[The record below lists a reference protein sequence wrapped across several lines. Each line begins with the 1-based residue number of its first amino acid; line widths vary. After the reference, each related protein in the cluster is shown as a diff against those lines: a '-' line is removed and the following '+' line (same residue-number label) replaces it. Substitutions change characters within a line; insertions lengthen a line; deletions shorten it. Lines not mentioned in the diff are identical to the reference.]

1 LKRWSSYFF
10 LDRHFLSS
18 LRLRSG
24 QAFYFPPNSPFPCLP
39 ISLYTYPMSSTIP
52 ILRARRE
59 RRLTRQHLRESR
71 KRTTFLTVGTI
82 LSLLIAA
89 MIIAGAF
96 AYVDLTRDLPSPAVL
111 PILLNPPDGLLLQ
124 PTRIYDR
131 TGENILFTFAPS
143 DAQRRYLPLSATNPQ
158 HLPKSLR
165 DAVIAKTDPY
175 FEEHPGYTLT
185 TITNYNLH
193 PTIAQRLA
201 FDLLLF
207 DEPPSFR
214 RALRER
220 ILAAQITARYG
231 RTQVLEWYLNS
242 ANFGHHAF
250 GVESATQLYLGK
262 SAAQLGIAESA
273 ILAAVSDAPSLNPYD
288 APLTALERGRETL
301 TLMQIQGLLS
311 ADAALDARSESP
323 LFQTPPAPEPQLA
336 AAFVNLLLN
345 QLDSQFPRERI
356 ERGGLTII
364 STLDY
369 ELQQQSSC
377 VTAFYAARLAGLP
390 DPVISCEALRFLPAL
405 PPEIRADNS
414 SASAIITDP
423 KTGQILA
430 TVGETF
436 QAQETPLI
444 AAHDPGS
451 VLDAFIYLAGFT
463 RGLSPASLVW
473 DIPHKTDV
481 QNFDGE
487 YHGPMRLRVALAND
501 YPAPAAQV
509 LSQMGTENV
518 EEISSSFGVSRDS
531 ELSLLDAAGA
541 FGIFAQQGVYFGQ
554 EFGDTLKPVS
564 VLRVE
569 GNDGSLW
576 LDWSTPQAKPVV
588 TPGLAYLM
596 NHALSDETARSGTLQ
611 SSNILEVGMPAAV
624 KLGQTEDAQ
633 DAWTIGYIPSRVVA
647 VWTGA
652 RTQTGSDL
660 PPHAPAVLWNA
671 LMQIAA
677 QNLPQEGW
685 AVPEDV
691 SVINVCDPSGML
703 PTTDCPNLVS
713 EVFLNGNE
721 PIQVDTMY
729 RKYAVNRETGL
740 LATVFTLPQLIEERV
755 YLVVPPEAR
764 SWAEGTGLE
773 IPPSN
778 YDVIQPPPL
787 DENVKITAPDLFSE
801 VSGAVQVEGTAA
813 GDGFVSYRVLVG
825 QGLIPQEWIQVA
837 ESSEPVTD
845 DVLAEWN
852 ANGLS
857 GLYAVQL
864 QVVRSDQRVD
874 TAIIQ
879 VTVK

>member
-1 LKRWSSYFF
+1 
-10 LDRHFLSS
+10 
-18 LRLRSG
+18 
-24 QAFYFPPNSPFPCLP
+24 
-39 ISLYTYPMSSTIP
+39 MSSTIP

-59 RRLTRQHLRESR
+59 RRLARQRLREAR
-71 KRTTFLTVGTI
+71 KGTTFLAVGTM
-82 LSLLIAA
+82 LSLVAA
-89 MIIAGAF
+89 TVIVVSAF
-96 AYVDLTRDLPSPAVL
+96 AYVNLTRDLPSTAVL

-131 TGENILFTFAPS
+131 TGKDLLFTFATNN
-143 DAQRRYLPLSATNPQ
+143 AQRRYLPLSATNPQ
-158 HLPKSLR
+158 HLPRSLR

-185 TITNYNLH
+185 TITNYDLH
-193 PTIAQRLA
+193 PTLAQRLV

-207 DEPPSFR
+207 DEPPSLR

-250 GVESATQLYLGK
+250 GAEAAAQLYFGK
-262 SAAQLGIAESA
+262 SAAQLETAESA

-301 TLMQIQGLLS
+301 TLMQVQGLLS
-311 ADAALDARSESP
+311 ADAALEARGESP
-323 LFQTPPAPEPQLA
+323 VFQTLPTPERQPA
-336 AAFVNLLLN
+336 AAFVNLLLT
-345 QLDSQFPRERI
+345 QLDTQFPRERI

-369 ELQQQSSC
+369 DLQQQSSC
-377 VTAFYAARLAGLP
+377 VTAFYAARLAGSP
-390 DPVISCEALRFLPAL
+390 DPVLPCEAVRFLSAL
-405 PPEIRADNS
+405 PPEIKVDNS
-414 SASAIITDP
+414 SASAIVIDP

-430 TVGETF
+430 VVGETF
-436 QAQETPLI
+436 QAQETPLL
-444 AAHDPGS
+444 AAHDTGS
-451 VLDAFIYLAGFT
+451 VLDAFIYLTGFT
-463 RGLSPASLVW
+463 RGLSPASLIW
-473 DIPHKTDV
+473 DIPGKTDV
-481 QNFDGE
+481 QNFDGQ

-509 LSQMGTENV
+509 LSQMGAENV
-518 EEISSSFGVSRDS
+518 EEISSSFGVSMDS
-531 ELSLLDAAGA
+531 ELSLLEAAGA
-541 FGIFAQQGVYFGQ
+541 FGVFAQEGVYFGQ
-554 EFGDTLKPVS
+554 EFDDTFKPVS

-596 NHALSDETARSGTLQ
+596 NHALSDETARLGILQ
-611 SSNILEVGMPAAV
+611 SSNLLSIGTPVAV
-624 KLGQTEDAQ
+624 KLGQTEDAR
-633 DAWTIGYIPSRVVA
+633 DAWTIGYTPSRVVA
-647 VWTGA
+647 VWTGTRA
-652 RTQTGSDL
+652 QTGSDL
-660 PPHAPAVLWNA
+660 SSRAPAALWNA
-671 LMQIAA
+671 LMPMAL
-677 QNLPQEGW
+677 QNLPREGW
-685 AVPEDV
+685 AAPEDV
-691 SVINVCDPSGML
+691 SVVNVCDPSGLL
-703 PTTDCPNLVS
+703 PTMDCPNLVS
-713 EVFLNGNE
+713 EVFLKGNE
-721 PIQVDTMY
+721 PIQADTMY

-755 YLVVPPEAR
+755 YLVVPPDAR

-787 DENVKITAPDLFSE
+787 NENVKITAPDLFSE
-801 VSGAVQVEGTAA
+801 VNGAVQIEGTAA

-825 QGLIPQEWIQVA
+825 QGLNPREWIQVA
-837 ESSEPVTD
+837 ESSQPVTNG
-845 DVLAEWN
+845 VLAEWD

-857 GLYAVQL
+857 GLYAIQL
-864 QVVRSDQRVD
+864 QVVRNDQSVD
-874 TAIIQ
+874 TAINQI
-879 VTVK
+879 TVKVSSGD

>member
-1 LKRWSSYFF
+1 MVAETYNSTTI
-10 LDRHFLSS
+10 FLSS
-18 LRLRSG
+18 FL
-24 QAFYFPPNSPFPCLP
+24 FPLP
-39 ISLYTYPMSSTIP
+39 ITLSACACSLYTYPMSSTIP

-59 RRLTRQHLRESR
+59 RRLARQRASESR
-71 KRTTFLTVGTI
+71 RRSTFLTAGMI

-89 MIIAGAF
+89 LIIATAF
-96 AYVDLTRDLPSPAVL
+96 AYVNLTRDLPSTGIL

-131 TGENILFTFAPS
+131 TGENILFTFAPNDS
-143 DAQRRYLPLSATNPQ
+143 QRRYLPLSETNPQ
-158 HLPKSLR
+158 HLPKSLS
-165 DAVIAKTDPY
+165 DSVIAKTDPH
-175 FEEHPGYTLT
+175 FWEHPGYTLNT
-185 TITNYNLH
+185 LTNYQLH
-193 PTIAQRLA
+193 PTLAQRLA

-207 DEPPSFR
+207 NEPATFR

-242 ANFGHHAF
+242 ANFGRHAF
-250 GVESATQLYLGK
+250 GADAASQLYFGK
-262 SAAQLGIAESA
+262 PAAQLGTAESA
-273 ILAAVSDAPSLNPYD
+273 ILAAVSDSPSLNPYD
-288 APLTALERGRETL
+288 APQTALQRGRETL
-301 TLMQIQGLLS
+301 VSMQIQGLLS
-311 ADAALDARSESP
+311 AEAALSAREESP
-323 LFQTPPAPEPQLA
+323 LFQTPPAPEPQPA
-336 AAFVNLLLN
+336 AAFVNLLLA

-356 ERGGLTII
+356 ERGGLKII

-369 ELQQQSSC
+369 DLQKQSSC
-377 VTAFYAARLAGLP
+377 VTAFYAARLAGLA
-390 DPVISCEALRFLPAL
+390 DPVIQCDALRFLSAL
-405 PPEIRADNS
+405 PPEVKVDNS
-414 SASAIITDP
+414 SASALITDP

-430 TVGETF
+430 VVGETF

-451 VLDAFIYLAGFT
+451 VLDAFIYLTGFT
-463 RGLSPASLVW
+463 RGLSPASLIW
-473 DIPHKTDV
+473 DIPGKTDV

-487 YHGPMRLRVALAND
+487 YHGPMRLRIALAND

-509 LSQMGTENV
+509 LSQMGVENV
-518 EEISSSFGVSRDS
+518 DKISSSFGVSRDAGA

-541 FGIFAQQGVYFGQ
+541 FGVFAQQGVYFGQ
-554 EFGDTLKPVS
+554 EFDDTFKPVS
-564 VLRVE
+564 VLRVD
-569 GNDGSLW
+569 GNDGSVW

-588 TPGLAYLM
+588 MPGLAFLM

-611 SSNILEVGMPAAV
+611 SSNILNVGTPAAV
-624 KLGQTEDAQ
+624 KLGQTEDAL
-633 DAWTIGYIPSRVVA
+633 DTWTIGYTPARVVV

-652 RTQTGSDL
+652 RGSSSQGGSR
-660 PPHAPAVLWNA
+660 AVAVLWNA
-671 LMQIAA
+671 LMQIAS
-677 QNLPQEGW
+677 QDLPPAGW
-685 AVPEDV
+685 AAPADV

-721 PIQVDTMY
+721 PIQADTMY

-755 YLVVPPEAR
+755 YLVVPSDAR

-773 IPPSN
+773 IPPAN
-778 YDVIQPPPL
+778 YDVIQPPRF
-787 DENVKITAPDLFSE
+787 DENVNITAPELFSE
-801 VSGAVQVEGTAA
+801 VNGNVQIEGTAA
-813 GDGFVSYRVLVG
+813 GDGFISYRVLVG
-825 QGLIPQEWIQVA
+825 QGLNPQAWIQVA
-837 ESSEPVTD
+837 EGNEPVMN

-852 ANGLS
+852 TGGLS

-879 VTVK
+879 VTVSD